1 MFSLIQQANS
11 HGGSGL
17 VSVTAR
23 YNGSSMSGHEW
34 KMVAKVNGKK
44 IYSNDQYKTGF
55 IDAGEAAQR
64 FADFVYEKVY
74 VEHREN
80 LEPTDRELE
89 ADLAA
94 AEELLEDY
102 EFAA

>member
-1 MFSLIQQANS
+1 MFSLKQQANS

-17 VSVTAR
+17 VQVTAF
-23 YNGSSMSGHEW
+23 YAGSNSEGHIW
-34 KMVAKVNGKK
+34 RMVAKVNGKK
-44 IYSNDQYKTGF
+44 IYTDDQYKTGF
-55 IDAGEAAQR
+55 IGAGKAAQR

-74 VEHREN
+74 AEHLEN